1 MSTKTAVIKTSNK
14 RKAPAAGGAGK
25 APKRKRRPRFN
36 PMVPS
41 NFLNL
46 PEVWRYRD
54 SLRRNLQKYEDR
66 LLDDPSDDD
75 KRKVSNNIKRYRR
88 DLKQLEEH
96 QSDVNN
102 AMKFMMDYA
111 LTANRLED
119 SHQAF
124 PLIEQFTQ
132 ELGDGLSVVAPLK
145 PGAAEDDGDEE

>member
-1 MSTKTAVIKTSNK
+1 
-14 RKAPAAGGAGK
+14 
-25 APKRKRRPRFN
+25 
-36 PMVPS
+36 MVPS

-96 QSDVNN
+96 QADVNN

-111 LTANRLED
+111 LTTNRLED

-124 PLIEQFTQ
+124 PLIEQFTH
-132 ELGDGLSVVAPLK
+132 ELGDGLSVVAPAK
-145 PGAAEDDGDEE
+145 PGAVEDDGDEE